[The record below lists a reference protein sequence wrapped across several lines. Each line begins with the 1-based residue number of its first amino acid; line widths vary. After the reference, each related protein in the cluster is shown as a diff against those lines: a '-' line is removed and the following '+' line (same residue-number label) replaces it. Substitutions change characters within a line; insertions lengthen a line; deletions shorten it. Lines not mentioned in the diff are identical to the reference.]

1 MLKNWLLRIH
11 RWTTI
16 VFSVPL
22 AILIVTGLILSF
34 EPVVVGAGST
44 PLPLDRLEAILQKHD
59 PDAKAR
65 SLVIRSYAGTL
76 SIAGGENITVD
87 IASGEKAASPGAL
100 AVWFTTSRRLHE
112 TLQMDL
118 RWLVSLS
125 TAAMLFLMV
134 LGILMGWPRLRNSL
148 AGWHKG
154 TAWFLLPLLIASPLT
169 GLFLA
174 YGITFTS
181 PSARAPGG
189 AALPLREAVLVVARA
204 HDLSKVTWIRP
215 RGSAML
221 ARVNDNGE
229 MRVFAVGREGLV
241 PTARNWPRLIHEG
254 NWSGALSAGINVV
267 TSIAFVLLMTTGLL
281 IWGRRTFRRRAMRA
295 ARA

>member
-16 VFSVPL
+16 VFSIPL

-34 EPVVVGAGST
+34 EPMVIGTGSAALT
-44 PLPLDRLEAILQKHD
+44 LDRLDSLLQKHD

-65 SLVIRSYAGTL
+65 SLVLRSYSGTVSLAG
-76 SIAGGENITVD
+76 SENVTID
-87 IASGEKAASPGAL
+87 IASGERLASPGAL
-100 AVWFTTSRRLHE
+100 AELFTTSRRLHE

-118 RWLVSLS
+118 RWLVSLT
-125 TAAMLFLMV
+125 TAAMVFLMV
-134 LGILMGWPRLRNSL
+134 LGALMGWPRLRNSL

-154 TAWFLLPLLIASPLT
+154 TAWLLLPLLIASPLT
-169 GLFLA
+169 GLLLA

-181 PSARAPGG
+181 PAARTSGG
-189 AALPLREAVLVVARA
+189 AVPLREAVRVVART
-204 HDLSKVTWIRP
+204 HDLSRMTWIRP
-215 RGSAML
+215 RGGAML

-229 MRVFAVGREGLV
+229 MRVFAVGRDGLT
-241 PTARNWPRLIHEG
+241 PTERNWPRLLHEG

-267 TSIAFVLLMTTGLL
+267 ISLALMLLMTTGLL
-281 IWGRRTFRRRAMRA
+281 IWGRRTFRRRAMRT